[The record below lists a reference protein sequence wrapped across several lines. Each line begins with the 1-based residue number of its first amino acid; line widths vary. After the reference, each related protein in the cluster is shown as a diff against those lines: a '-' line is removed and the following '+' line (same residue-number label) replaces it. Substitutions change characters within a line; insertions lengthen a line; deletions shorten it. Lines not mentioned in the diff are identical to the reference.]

1 MHALNVLVYSDTI
14 VVLLAKGRSYED
26 KTFRKCLVAKD
37 DKEKK
42 FRVVYMDIIIKMHRF
57 VFFVKKDIHVTVLYS
72 NIGFLGREIY
82 CQPI

>member
-37 DKEKK
+37 DKEK
-42 FRVVYMDIIIKMHRF
+42 
-57 VFFVKKDIHVTVLYS
+57 
-72 NIGFLGREIY
+72 NIPRSLHGHNY
-82 CQPI
+82 